1 VSRVLHVSAYYAPAY
16 RYGGPPRS
24 IHGLCRALCRH
35 GVDVQVLTTDA
46 DGPGRLPEQVTSAA
60 AFEGVPV
67 RYFPRDWPLNPIG
80 SRTMVASLPAALA
93 SADVVHIHGLW
104 NRAVWGAARAAYR
117 AGVPYVVSAR
127 GMLQD
132 AALAHR
138 PWRKKAAFALVER
151 RLLER
156 AALLHATSEEEVATL
171 ERLGT
176 GRPVVLIPN
185 GIEPR
190 HPAGP
195 AHVSADRPFAQ
206 EDARGDHRQVADA
219 PTVLFVGRLHP
230 IKRLDLLVD
239 AYTLLTQQYPGARLV
254 IAGPDEAG
262 LRPSLDARAGEHAA
276 GIQWCGAVDAAAR
289 DRLLGDATALVCCS
303 DSESFGMSVLEAL
316 AVGTPVVVTD
326 TCGWMD
332 VERHQLGFRVPQTA
346 PAIAQALARLVA
358 APEAARE
365 MGARGRALA
374 ESRYTWPAVARAF
387 AEQYD
392 RLHRSR
398 TGAASSMQRTA

>member
-1 VSRVLHVSAYYAPAY
+1 MSRVLHVSAYYAPAY

-24 IHGLCRALCRH
+24 IHGLCLALSRH
-35 GVDVQVLTTDA
+35 GVDVQVFTTDA
-46 DGPGRLPEQVTSAA
+46 DGPGRLPRDVTAAA

-80 SRTMVASLPAALA
+80 SRTMIASLPAALA

-104 NRAVWGAARAAYR
+104 NRAVWGAARAASR

-138 PWRKKAAFALVER
+138 RWRKKAAFALIER
-151 RLLER
+151 RLLQR

-190 HPAGP
+190 Q
-195 AHVSADRPFAQ
+195 VSESRPFAQ
-206 EDARGDHRQVADA
+206 GVRGGHLQVAQG

-230 IKRLDLLVD
+230 IKRVDLLVD
-239 AYTLLTQQYPGARLV
+239 AYTLLKQKYPGARLV
-254 IAGPDEAG
+254 LAGPDEAG
-262 LRPSLDARAGEHAA
+262 LRPSLEARAGEHAG
-276 GIQWCGAVDAAAR
+276 GIQWYGGVDAAAR

-346 PAIAQALARLVA
+346 AAIAQALGRLAA
-358 APEAARE
+358 APDAARE

-374 ESRYTWPAVARAF
+374 ESRYTWPAVAKAF
-387 AEQYD
+387 ADQYA
-392 RLHRSR
+392 RLHRSQS
-398 TGAASSMQRTA
+398 GAAATMQRTA

>member
-35 GVDVQVLTTDA
+35 GVDVQVFTTDA
-46 DGPGRLPEQVTSAA
+46 DGPGRLPPDVTAAA
-60 AFEGVPV
+60 AFDGVPV
-67 RYFPRDWPLNPIG
+67 RYFPRDWPLTPIG
-80 SRTMVASLPAALA
+80 SRTMLASLPAALGT
-93 SADVVHIHGLW
+93 ADLVHIHGLW

-117 AGVPYVVSAR
+117 AGVPYVLSAR

-138 PWRKKAAFALVER
+138 PWRKKAAFALIER

-190 HPAGP
+190 Q
-195 AHVSADRPFAQ
+195 VSESRPFAQ
-206 EDARGDHRQVADA
+206 ETDEVRGGHRQVAQAPAQA

-230 IKRLDLLVD
+230 IKRVDLLVD
-239 AYTLLTQQYPGARLV
+239 AYILLKQEYPSARLV
-254 IAGPDEAG
+254 LAGPDEAG
-262 LRPSLDARAGEHAA
+262 LRPSLEARAGEHAGA
-276 GIQWCGAVDAAAR
+276 IQWCGAVDAATR
-289 DRLLGDATALVCCS
+289 DRLLSEATALVCCS

-346 PAIAQALARLVA
+346 PAIAQALGRLAA

-374 ESRYTWPAVARAF
+374 DSRYTWPAVAAAF
-387 AEQYD
+387 ADQYE

-398 TGAASSMQRTA
+398 TGAGSPMQRTA

>member
-24 IHGLCRALCRH
+24 IHGLCKALCRH
-35 GVDVQVLTTDA
+35 GVDVQVFTTDA
-46 DGPGRLPEQVTSAA
+46 DGPGRLPQEVTGAA

-80 SRTMVASLPAALA
+80 SRTMVAALPAALA

-104 NRAVWGAARAAYR
+104 NRTVWGAARAAYR

-127 GMLQD
+127 GMLHD

-138 PWRKKAAFALVER
+138 PWRKKAAFALIEK

-156 AALLHATSEEEVATL
+156 ASLLHATSEDEVTVL

-190 HPAGP
+190 Q
-195 AHVSADRPFAQ
+195 VSEDRPFAQ
-206 EDARGDHRQVADA
+206 AGVRGGPLQVAQV

-239 AYTLLTQQYPGARLV
+239 AYTLLRQQFPGARLV
-254 IAGPDEAG
+254 LAGPDEAG
-262 LRPSLDARAGEHAA
+262 LRPSLEARAGEHAG
-276 GIQWCGAVDAAAR
+276 GIEFRGAVDAAGR
-289 DRLLGDATALVCCS
+289 DRLLGEATGLVCCS

-346 PAIAQALARLVA
+346 PAIAQALGRLAA

-392 RLHRSR
+392 RLGRSSR
-398 TGAASSMQRTA
+398 SASPMQRTA